1 MNELGALA
9 PSLGAGLL
17 LGAFFFGGLWW
28 TVLRCVSSRQPGLWF
43 MGSMLVRTG
52 ITMAGF
58 YLVGG
63 THWERW
69 LSCLLGFL
77 VARYV
82 VNWLTLSSRTI
93 VIRSAAETRH
103 AP

>member
-1 MNELGALA
+1 MNELG
-9 PSLGAGLL
+9 SLGPPLVAGLL
-17 LGAFFFGGLWW
+17 LGVFFFGGLWW
-28 TVLRCVSSRQPGLWF
+28 TVRRGISSRQPGLWF

-63 THWERW
+63 SHWERW
-69 LSCLLGFL
+69 LMSLLGFL
-77 VARYV
+77 AARLTMK
-82 VNWLTLSSRTI
+82 WLMGSSTNI
-93 VIRSAAETRH
+93 LTRSAAEARH

>member
-28 TVLRCVSSRQPGLWF
+28 TIIRGVSSRQPGLWF

-63 THWERW
+63 AHWERW

-77 VARYV
+77 VARYMV
-82 VNWLTLSSRTI
+82 KWLTRSSGKMLT
-93 VIRSAAETRH
+93 RSAAETRH